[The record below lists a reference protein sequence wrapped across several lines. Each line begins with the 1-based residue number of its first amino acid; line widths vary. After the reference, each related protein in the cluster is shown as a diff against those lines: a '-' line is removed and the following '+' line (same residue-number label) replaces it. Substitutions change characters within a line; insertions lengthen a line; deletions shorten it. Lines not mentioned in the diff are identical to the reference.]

1 MNRANEPAAAARP
14 GRTVLCRLA
23 DVPDG
28 GSNGFAAHCR
38 GEPVRF
44 MILRRNDQ
52 AFLYVNRC
60 PHAGLPLDFRPGRFL
75 DLAKTHILC
84 TNHGAVFRIEDGFC
98 IAGPC
103 AGESLRL
110 RETEVRNGTVYLMD

>member
-1 MNRANEPAAAARP
+1 MRRRKIPAAAAPRDS
-14 GRTVLCRLA
+14 TVLCRLA

-28 GSNGFAAHCR
+28 GSNGFVVHWR
-38 GEPVRF
+38 GELLRF

-52 AFLYVNRC
+52 VFVYANRC

-75 DLAKTHILC
+75 DRAKTHILC

-103 AGESLRL
+103 AGESLRR
-110 RETEVRNGTVYLMD
+110 RETEVRNGTVYLVD

>member
-1 MNRANEPAAAARP
+1 MKPGKEPAAAAAP

-28 GSNGFAAHCR
+28 GSNGFAVHCR
-38 GEPVRF
+38 GALLRF
-44 MILRRNDQ
+44 MILRRNDHV
-52 AFLYVNRC
+52 FVYVNRC

-75 DLAKTHILC
+75 DLERTHSLC

-98 IAGPC
+98 VSGPC
-103 AGESLRL
+103 AGESLRR
-110 RETEVRNGTVYLMD
+110 RETEVRNGTVYLVD